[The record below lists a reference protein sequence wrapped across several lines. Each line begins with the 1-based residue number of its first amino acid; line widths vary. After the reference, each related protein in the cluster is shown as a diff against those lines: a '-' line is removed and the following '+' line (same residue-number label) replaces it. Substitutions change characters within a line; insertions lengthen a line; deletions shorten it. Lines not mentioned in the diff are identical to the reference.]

1 MKNKTPPR
9 PIEDLIGRTISG
21 RYRVEE
27 LLAVGGMATVYR
39 GAHIHMRKRVAIKVL
54 RAETQGFSQLAARFE
69 REAIVGAH
77 VDHPHIAKATDFG
90 FFEDGAAFLV
100 MDYVEGVTLRD
111 LMRFGPLEVPRAI
124 HIARQAAEAL
134 SVCHGMGVVH
144 RDLKPRNVMV
154 DEARGDRVKL
164 IDFGL
169 ARVAVDRVS
178 TVGNLLDEAPTE
190 PEITLRGVV
199 FGTVAYMPP
208 EIALGMEAVDERSDL
223 YALGVVLYEMLSG
236 APPFDGD
243 EPADVLFQKRGPVPP
258 MTVKVAPALEQL
270 VMRLLAPHPADRPQT
285 AHEVVAE
292 LEVMQGRPPLQSS
305 ISTLQLMPQVLK
317 PRQQPSWRK
326 RGLIAIAGI
335 AALAGAVA
343 LIDYG
348 IDRRSARAE
357 TTEPA
362 VAAHATAQAQRALDA
377 IRRDAARRSARIQ
390 ELHDYVLEAYEKEQW
405 QQAAE
410 ALVPLLE
417 LEPAALR
424 ETKLANIAV
433 ALGVHLEFDENPAA
447 DPLFSVLAYRT
458 GAPGLDV
465 LYAMVSRRG
474 GSRGARRAKE
484 LLSNPEIITRASPE
498 LRIALELRDARCPDK
513 PGLFERAAR
522 EGDRRALAYLERLR
536 SARCDARRGECCF
549 HQNRALD
556 RAIDG
561 LKKGG
566 KANLP

>member
-111 LMRFGPLEVPRAI
+111 LMRHGPLEVPRAI
-124 HIARQAAEAL
+124 HIARQAAESLAF
-134 SVCHGMGVVH
+134 CHGMGVVH
-144 RDLKPRNVMV
+144 RDFKPRNVMV

-178 TVGNLLDEAPTE
+178 TVGSLLDEAPTE

-285 AHEVVAE
+285 AHEVVVE
-292 LEVMQGRPPLQSS
+292 LEAMQGRPVLQSS

-317 PRQQPSWRK
+317 PRPQPSWRR
-326 RGLIAIAGI
+326 RGLIAIAGVI
-335 AALAGAVA
+335 ALAGAIAV
-343 LIDYG
+343 IDYG
-348 IDRRSARAE
+348 IDLRSARADSA
-357 TTEPA
+357 EPA
-362 VAAHATAQAQRALDA
+362 AAAIASAQAKRALDVVR
-377 IRRDAARRSARIQ
+377 RRDAARRSARIQ
-390 ELHDYVLEAYEKEQW
+390 ELHDYVIEAYEKEQW

-410 ALVPLLE
+410 AIVPLLE
-417 LEPAALR
+417 LDPAALS

-433 ALGVHLEFDENPAA
+433 ALGVHLEFEGNPAA

-474 GSRGARRAKE
+474 GSRGARRAKA
-484 LLSNPEIITRASPE
+484 LLADPEIIARATPE
-498 LRIALELRDARCPDK
+498 LRIAVELRDARCEDK

-522 EGDRRALAYLERLR
+522 EGDRRSLAYL
-536 SARCDARRGECCF
+536 
-549 HQNRALD
+549 
-556 RAIDG
+556 
-561 LKKGG
+561 
-566 KANLP
+566 